1 MGSRDVRSVY
11 NGIFRDTFR
20 IWLKKPYNAV
30 QTGKGFNRVKA
41 LKLDVDVRSPAVARR
56 DPEFQQGI
64 ACGRFSDGYL
74 LVITPGSGS
83 ALIRHQHN
91 EAEETIATAFPP
103 NAIKKPPQV
112 NHLRAV
118 CSTRNDTTS
127 VGLWVNGKRVAHA
140 IDPDGPSSFDQF
152 PFMERTATHQLLL
165 SSTT

>member
-1 MGSRDVRSVY
+1 VSYRDDFAHRRRGWVPETY
-11 NGIFRDTFR
+11 AAYTTGYFRDTFR

-74 LVITPGSGS
+74 LVITPGSGP

-91 EAEETIATAFPP
+91 EVEETIATAFPP
-103 NAIKKPPQV
+103 NAIKKPPPK
-112 NHLRAV
+112 
-118 CSTRNDTTS
+118 STICGRSAAPVTTLQAS
-127 VGLWVNGKRVAHA
+127 DCG
-140 IDPDGPSSFDQF
+140 
-152 PFMERTATHQLLL
+152 
-165 SSTT
+165 